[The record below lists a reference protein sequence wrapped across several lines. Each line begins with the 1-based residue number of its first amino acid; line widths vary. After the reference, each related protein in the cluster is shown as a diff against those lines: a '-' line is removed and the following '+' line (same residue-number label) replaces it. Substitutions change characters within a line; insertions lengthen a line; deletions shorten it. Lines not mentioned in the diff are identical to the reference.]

1 LERKETMLPII
12 IYIIFFAVAVF
23 GGIIS
28 ITKDP
33 HAWLQSEDI
42 KVMSRSE
49 LKAWFIEG
57 IKRHAWW
64 CILAVASL
72 ALLSMNLD

>member
-1 LERKETMLPII
+1 MLPII
-12 IYIIFFAVAVF
+12 IYIVFFAVAFV

-28 ITKDP
+28 ILRDP
-33 HAWLQSEDI
+33 HPWLQIEEL

-64 CILAVASL
+64 CILAVASF